1 MSKKVNI
8 KKADKGYKV
17 KVGGNKVAK
26 RNNRGKAESLA
37 DRIRGN
43 LGKRPT
49 MLNRTSDQN
58 KPQYSK
64 RYSRSGDKKR
74 KAMPPGKRLSKNGE
88 VYYAYREDHT
98 DRNMRK
104 KI

>member
-1 MSKKVNI
+1 MARVTVKKD
-8 KKADKGYKV
+8 KKGYMV
-17 KVGGNKVAK
+17 NVGGEKVTSAP
-26 RNNRGKAESLA
+26 NRQIAERKA
-37 DRIRGN
+37 DRIRQN

-49 MLNRTSDQN
+49 MLDRKSSQN